1 MPFRI
6 FSSKL
11 FAYSSQQMTSIR
23 GQNAIAG
30 VNHITVYQYNKI
42 IPLEHYNST
51 HFRA

>member
-11 FAYSSQQMTSIR
+11 FAYSSPQMPSIR

-30 VNHITVYQYNKI
+30 VNHITVNQYIKMI
-42 IPLEHYNST
+42 ALEHYNSI